1 MKKAVIA
8 FVVLGIVGAGG
19 YGVYHHFFEN
29 TENRDTFVENGII
42 QEKKAHVLHGA
53 GVDLEHYHYLEYPKD
68 EDKIR
73 FLFIGRVMR
82 EKGVD
87 ELFAAMSKLNKEGYD
102 CELDVLGEMEE
113 NYADIIAQYEREG
126 WLHYRGYQEDIC
138 PYVKKCHCFV
148 LPSWHEGMANTNL
161 ECAACG
167 RPIITSDIHGCKEAI
182 IDKKTGFVVDKKD
195 LDDLYRV
202 MLEFINLSNSERCI
216 MGKEGRKY
224 MELHFD
230 KKKVVKNTINLM
242 SIT

>member
-1 MKKAVIA
+1 M
-8 FVVLGIVGAGG
+8 
-19 YGVYHHFFEN
+19 
-29 TENRDTFVENGII
+29 
-42 QEKKAHVLHGA
+42 
-53 GVDLEHYHYLEYPKD
+53 
-68 EDKIR
+68 
-73 FLFIGRVMR
+73 
-82 EKGVD
+82 
-87 ELFAAMSKLNKEGYD
+87 
-102 CELDVLGEMEE
+102 
-113 NYADIIAQYEREG
+113 
-126 WLHYRGYQEDIC
+126 HYRGYQEDVRS
-138 PYVKKCHCFV
+138 YVKKCHCFV

-195 LDDLYRV
+195 LDDLYRG